1 MKTISMNEL
10 AELYLRQCVQ
20 NGHEVADGIL
30 CHVVLDILQGQ
41 NVKDRKLAQQAC
53 DIVKS
58 VKSRAK

>member
-1 MKTISMNEL
+1 MKTINMNQL

-20 NGHEVADGIL
+20 NGYEIADGVL
-30 CHVVLDILQGQ
+30 CQVVLDILQGQ
-41 NVKDRKLAQQAC
+41 NVKDRMLTKRAC